1 MRARVQSLD
10 SYLCELKEGQHRFE
24 NVFESIARML
34 FDDPKQITPILVNG
48 KNTYDFLKF
57 RTGKKHII
65 GMYDVLNKFVAFI
78 KDAAEGGESKEM
90 AFVLVGE
97 PGNGKTYFVDYLS
110 AMYRDFISVPE
121 NNKYTFR
128 FRIPAE
134 MEGYGNIKVIESQTY
149 EDPVILAMN
158 LFDGSRDAG
167 MEYMVRTGMSE
178 KQVEKYYTNFRPLG
192 ADTEFILGDLKAFF
206 DYDIDKVKEH
216 IDIVPVPISE
226 TTGTITGK
234 YPAKDKITSSGVDLV
249 GEESIQRLLHIT
261 NTNNPY
267 RFDLRR
273 GALARVGG
281 GGIHFAD
288 EIFKNKTD
296 LMKIYLGVVQN
307 RVIEIDAFKWP
318 IDTFI
323 IATSNNSDVQNY
335 RTNGEEKPIL
345 DRCKFCYVAHNTDYK
360 LQMDLTNYA
369 IGGGDKTTFSGEKL
383 HIDPNLI
390 YVLSTT
396 VTLTRFPRVEDKLTP
411 VEMMKLAAGEVAG
424 EKSIKALAE
433 IVEEL
438 EHESDTTK
446 RFGQKGLG
454 QRDLAR
460 MINTQ
465 RGYSETNEGKC
476 MFAEDAFKATE
487 EVILDY
493 IQDTNERAKYFE
505 DLKIAKGL
513 YRKRIRTE
521 MFNAF
526 MDEPSAIKRD
536 VLMYVN
542 MIVGM
547 GRSDLGSD
555 RIITY
560 RDPQTNKMQ
569 PIKIDERFVN
579 AVENELEMKTKE
591 QKESFRGQIRKI
603 YAQRLQ
609 TDKNYD
615 FMDNVDLVK
624 AVTDTRLNSD
634 IASAGGLVGALAN
647 RTNEDNEK
655 LYNRI
660 VSTMINKLGYCYTC
674 AQKTIEFFCTQDHQS

>member
-1 MRARVQSLD
+1 MKSSGIAID
-10 SYLCELKEGQHRFE
+10 KYLQELKEGKHRFE
-24 NVFESIARML
+24 NIFESLARML
-34 FDDPKQITPILVNG
+34 FIESEYIKPVIVNG
-48 KNTYDFLKF
+48 KNTYDFLQF
-57 RTGKKHII
+57 RKGKKHII
-65 GMYDVLNKFVAFI
+65 GLFDVINKFVAFI
-78 KDAAEGGESKEM
+78 KDAAENGESKEM

-97 PGNGKTYFVDYLS
+97 PGNGKTFFVDFLS
-110 AMYRDFISVPE
+110 SMYRKFISIPE

-128 FRIPAE
+128 FNLPAE
-134 MEGYGNIKVIESQTY
+134 LEGYGNIRLIESQTY
-149 EDPVILAMN
+149 EDQMILMMN
-158 LFDGSRDAG
+158 FFDDEQDNKELLAKYGFSSA
-167 MEYMVRTGMSE
+167 EIE
-178 KQVEKYYTNFRPLG
+178 KFYNNYRPLG
-192 ADTEFILGDLKAFF
+192 ADTEFIFNDLKTFYE
-206 DYDIDKVKEH
+206 YDTEKIKECIEMVK
-216 IDIVPVPISE
+216 VPISE
-226 TTGTITGK
+226 TLGTITGK
-234 YPAKDKITSSGVDLV
+234 YPAKDKLTSSGVDLV

-296 LMKIYLGVVQN
+296 LLKIYLGVVQN

-323 IATSNNSDVQNY
+323 IATSNNADVQNF
-335 RTNGEEKPIL
+335 RANDEEKPIL
-345 DRCKFCYVAHNTDYK
+345 DRCKFCYVAHNTNYK
-360 LQMDLTNYA
+360 LQEELTHYA
-369 IGGGDKTTFSGEKL
+369 IGEGDKTTFMGEKL
-383 HIDPNLI
+383 HIDPNLT
-390 YVLSTT
+390 YTLSVI
-396 VTLTRFPRVEDKLTP
+396 VTLSRLPRSDDKLTP

-424 EKSIKALAE
+424 EKSVKTLAE
-433 IVEEL
+433 IVDQL

-460 MINTQ
+460 IINSQ

-476 MFAEDAFKATE
+476 MFSLNIFKAAE
-487 EVILDY
+487 EIILDY
-493 IQDTNERAKYFE
+493 IQDNTERAKYFE
-505 DLKIAKGL
+505 DLKIAKDL

-526 MDEPSAIKRD
+526 MDEPAAIKKD
-536 VLMYVN
+536 VMMYVN

-547 GRSDLGSD
+547 GRSDIGPD
-555 RIITY
+555 KIITY

-579 AVENELEMKTKE
+579 AVENELEMKTHE

-647 RTNEDNEK
+647 RTNEDNER

-660 VSTMINKLGYCYTC
+660 VTTMKNKLNYCTTC
-674 AQKTIEFFCTQDHQS
+674 AQKTIEFFCTQDHQT

>member
-1 MRARVQSLD
+1 MENNRKTLD
-10 SYLCELKEGQHRFE
+10 IYLNELKNNQHRFE
-24 NVFESIARML
+24 NIFQSLARML
-34 FDDPKQITPILVNG
+34 FNNPEFIKPAIVNG
-48 KNTYDFLKF
+48 KNTYDFLQF
-57 RTGKKHII
+57 RMGKKHII
-65 GMYDVLNKFVAFI
+65 GLFEVINKFVAFI
-78 KDAAEGGESKEM
+78 KDAAENGESKEM

-97 PGNGKTYFVDYLS
+97 PGNGKTFFVDFLS
-110 AMYRDFISVPE
+110 SMYRKYISEPV

-128 FRIPAE
+128 FRLPSDLD
-134 MEGYGNIKVIESQTY
+134 GYGKIRTLESQTY
-149 EDPVILAMN
+149 EDPMILFMN
-158 LFDGSRDAG
+158 LFDSEEENKENLYKQGFK
-167 MEYMVRTGMSE
+167 E
-178 KQVEKYYTNFRPLG
+178 KQVEEFYSNYRSLG
-192 ADTEFILGDLKAFF
+192 ADTEFILNDLKN
-206 DYDIDKVKEH
+206 YYNGDIDKVKEC
-216 IDIVPVPISE
+216 IDVVTIPVSE
-226 TTGTITGK
+226 TLGTITGK
-234 YPAKDKITSSGVDLV
+234 YPAKDKLTSSGVDLV

-296 LMKIYLGVVQN
+296 LLKIYLGVVQN

-318 IDTFI
+318 IDTMI
-323 IATSNNSDVQNY
+323 IATSNNADVQNF
-335 RTNGEEKPIL
+335 RANDEEKPIL
-345 DRCKFCYVAHNTDYK
+345 DRCKFCYVAHNTNYK
-360 LQMDLTNYA
+360 LQEELTKYA
-369 IGGGDKTTFSGEKL
+369 LGEGDKTTFMGDRL
-383 HIDPNLI
+383 HIDPNLT
-390 YVLSTT
+390 YTLSVI
-396 VTLTRFPRVEDKLTP
+396 VTLSRLPRADDKLTP

-424 EKSIKALAE
+424 EKSVKTLAE
-433 IVEEL
+433 IVDQL

-476 MFAEDAFKATE
+476 MFSLNVFKAAE

-493 IQDTNERAKYFE
+493 IQDNNERAKYFE
-505 DLKIAKGL
+505 DLKIGKDL

-526 MDEPSAIKRD
+526 MDEPEAIKKD
-536 VLMYVN
+536 VMMYVN

-547 GRSDLGSD
+547 GRSDLGPD
-555 RIITY
+555 KIITY
-560 RDPQTNKMQ
+560 RDPQTKKMQ

-579 AVENELEMKTKE
+579 AVENELEMKTQE
-591 QKESFRGQIRKI
+591 QKESFRGQVRKI

-660 VSTMINKLGYCYTC
+660 VTTMKNKLGYCTTC

>member
-1 MRARVQSLD
+1 MRQVSTTLD
-10 SYLCELKEGQHRFE
+10 RYLTDLKEGKHHFE
-24 NVFESIARML
+24 NVFQSLARMI
-34 FDDPKQITPILVNG
+34 FSDKDNIKQIIVNG

-57 RTGKKHII
+57 RGGKKHII
-65 GMYDVLNKFVAFI
+65 GLYDVINSFVAFI

-97 PGNGKTYFVDYLS
+97 PGNGKTFFVDYLS
-110 AMYRDFISVPE
+110 TMYRDFVSIPE
-121 NNKYTFR
+121 NVKYTFK
-128 FRIPAE
+128 FNIPDGLT
-134 MEGYGNIKVIESQTY
+134 GYGGIKDIESQSY
-149 EDPVILAMN
+149 EDPVILQMN
-158 LFDGSRDAG
+158 LYDSPELSKEKFAKLGFDDTTLAD
-167 MEYMVRTGMSE
+167 
-178 KQVEKYYTNFRPLG
+178 YYENYRSLG
-192 ADTEFILGDLKAFF
+192 ADTEFILNDIKNYFNGD
-206 DYDIDKVKEH
+206 IEKVKES
-216 IDIVPVPISE
+216 IEIVKIPISS
-226 TTGTITGK
+226 TLGTITGK
-234 YPAKDKITSSGVDLV
+234 YPAKDKLTSSGVDLV

-273 GALARVGG
+273 GALARVGSG
-281 GGIHFAD
+281 GVHFAD

-296 LMKIYLGVVQN
+296 LMKIYLGVIQN

-323 IATSNNSDVQNY
+323 IATSNNTDVQTY
-335 RTNGEEKPIL
+335 RSSGEEKPIL
-345 DRCKFCYVAHNTDYK
+345 DRCKFCYVSHNTNYK
-360 LQMDLTNYA
+360 LQESLTHYA
-369 IGGGDKTTFSGEKL
+369 LGGGTKTTFTGKEL

-390 YVLSTT
+390 YTLSVV
-396 VTLTRFPRVEDKLTP
+396 VTLSRLPRFEDKLTP

-424 EKSIKALAE
+424 EKSAKALAE
-433 IVEEL
+433 IVEQL
-438 EHESDTTK
+438 EHESDITK

-460 MINTQ
+460 MINTL
-465 RGYSETNEGKC
+465 RGFPETNEGEC
-476 MFAEDAFKATE
+476 MFALDVFKAAE
-487 EVILDY
+487 DVILDY
-493 IQDTNERAKYFE
+493 VQDNNDRAKYFE
-505 DLKIAKGL
+505 DMKIAKGL

-526 MDEPSAIKRD
+526 MDEPAAIKKD
-536 VLMYVN
+536 VMMYVN
-542 MIVGM
+542 MVVGM
-547 GRSDLGSD
+547 GRSDLGPD
-555 RIITY
+555 KIITY
-560 RDPQTNKMQ
+560 KDPQTGKTQ

-579 AVENELEMKTKE
+579 AVENELEMKTHE

-603 YAQRLQ
+603 YAQKLQ

-660 VSTMINKLGYCYTC
+660 VSTMVNKLSYCRTC
-674 AQKTIEFFCTQDHQS
+674 AEKTIEFFCTQDHQT

>member
-1 MRARVQSLD
+1 MRAHVQSLD
-10 SYLCELKEGQHRFE
+10 LYLDELKRGQHRFE

-34 FDDPKQITPILVNG
+34 FDDPKHIQPIVVNG
-48 KNTYDFLKF
+48 KNTYDFMKF

-65 GMYDVLNKFVAFI
+65 GMFDVLNKFVAFI
-78 KDAAEGGESKEM
+78 KDAAEDGESKEM
-90 AFVLVGE
+90 AFVLAGE

-110 AMYRDFISVPE
+110 AMYRDFVSIPE
-121 NNKYTFR
+121 NNRYTFR
-128 FRIPAE
+128 FKIPKD
-134 MEGYGNIKVIESQTY
+134 MDGYGNLRVIESQTY

-158 LFDGSRDAG
+158 LCASKDESKEALLSRGFTESDI
-167 MEYMVRTGMSE
+167 ENFYR
-178 KQVEKYYTNFRPLG
+178 NFRPLG
-192 ADTEFILGDLKAFF
+192 ADSEFILNDIKTHF
-206 DYDIDKVKEH
+206 DEDIDRVLECVEIVK
-216 IDIVPVPISE
+216 VPISE
-226 TTGTITGK
+226 TMGTITGK

-323 IATSNNSDVQNY
+323 IATSNNADVQNY
-335 RTNGEEKPIL
+335 RANGEEKPII

-360 LQMDLTNYA
+360 LQQQLTKYA
-369 IGGGDKTTFSGEKL
+369 LGSSEKTTFSGEKL
-383 HIDPNLI
+383 HMDPNLI
-390 YVLSTT
+390 YVMSTG
-396 VTLTRFPRVEDKLTP
+396 VTLSRLPRAEDKLTP

-433 IVEEL
+433 IVEDL
-438 EHESDTTK
+438 EHESDITK

-460 MINTQ
+460 IINTQ
-465 RGYSETNEGKC
+465 RGYSETNEGRC
-476 MFAEDAFKATE
+476 MFGEDAFKATE

-493 IQDTNERAKYFE
+493 IQDTNERTKYFE

-526 MDEPSAIKRD
+526 MDEPAAIKKD

-555 RIITY
+555 KIITY

-579 AVENELEMKTKE
+579 AVENELEMKTRE

-647 RTNEDNEK
+647 RTNEDNER

-660 VSTMINKLGYCYTC
+660 VTTMTNKLGYCNTC
-674 AQKTIEFFCTQDHQS
+674 AQKTIEFFCTQDHQT

>member
-1 MRARVQSLD
+1 
-10 SYLCELKEGQHRFE
+10 
-24 NVFESIARML
+24 
-34 FDDPKQITPILVNG
+34 
-48 KNTYDFLKF
+48 DFLKF
-57 RTGKKHII
+57 RSGKKHII
-65 GMYDVLNKFVAFI
+65 GMFDVLNKFVAFI

-110 AMYRDFISVPE
+110 AMYRDFISIPE

-128 FRIPAE
+128 FKIPAE
-134 MEGYGNIKVIESQTY
+134 MEGYGNIKTIESQTY
-149 EDPVILAMN
+149 EDPMILAMN
-158 LFDGSRDAG
+158 LFDGKDSSIDYLLKSG
-167 MEYMVRTGMSE
+167 ISE
-178 KQVEKYYTNFRPLG
+178 KQVETYYNNFRPLG
-192 ADTEFILGDLKAFF
+192 ADSEFILGDLKAFF
-206 DYDIDKVKEH
+206 DYDVDKVKEY

-335 RTNGEEKPIL
+335 RSNGEEKPIL

-360 LQMDLTNYA
+360 LQMNLTNYA
-369 IGGGDKTTFSGEKL
+369 LGGGDKTTFSGEKL

-396 VTLTRFPRVEDKLTP
+396 VTLSRLPRVEDKLTP
-411 VEMMKLAAGEVAG
+411 VEMMKLASGEVAG

-465 RGYSETNEGKC
+465 RGYSETNEGRC
-476 MFAEDAFKATE
+476 MFGEDAFKATE

-493 IQDTNERAKYFE
+493 ILDTNERAKYFE

-674 AQKTIEFFCTQDHQS
+674 AQKTIEFFCTQDHQT

>member
-1 MRARVQSLD
+1 MKSNGKALD
-10 SYLCELKEGQHRFE
+10 TYMKELKEGQHRFE
-24 NVFESIARML
+24 NIFESLARML
-34 FDDPKQITPILVNG
+34 FSDSHLIRPVIVNG
-48 KNTYDFLKF
+48 KNTYDFQQF

-65 GMYDVLNKFVAFI
+65 GLFDVINKFVAFI
-78 KDAAEGGESKEM
+78 KDAAENGESKEM

-97 PGNGKTYFVDYLS
+97 PGNGKTFFVDFLS
-110 AMYRDFISVPE
+110 AMYRKFISIPE
-121 NNKYTFR
+121 NNKYTFC
-128 FRIPAE
+128 FRLPAE
-134 MEGYGNIKVIESQTY
+134 LEGYGNIRLIESQTY
-149 EDPVILAMN
+149 EDPVILMMN
-158 LFDGSRDAG
+158 FYIDEQKNKELLARSGFGSN
-167 MEYMVRTGMSE
+167 EIE
-178 KQVEKYYTNFRPLG
+178 NFYRNYRPLG
-192 ADTEFILGDLKAFF
+192 ADTEFVLNDLKAF
-206 DYDIDKVKEH
+206 YDGDIEKVKEC
-216 IDIVPVPISE
+216 IEIVRVPVSE
-226 TTGTITGK
+226 TLGTITGK
-234 YPAKDKITSSGVDLV
+234 YPAKDKLTSSGVDLV

-296 LMKIYLGVVQN
+296 LLKIYLGVVQN

-323 IATSNNSDVQNY
+323 IATSNNADVQNF
-335 RTNGEEKPIL
+335 RANDEEKPIL
-345 DRCKFCYVAHNTDYK
+345 DRCKFCYVAHNTNYK
-360 LQMDLTNYA
+360 LQEELTHYA
-369 IGGGDKTTFSGEKL
+369 LGEGDKTTFMGEKL
-383 HIDPNLI
+383 HIDPNLS
-390 YVLSTT
+390 YTLSVI
-396 VTLTRFPRVEDKLTP
+396 VTLSRLPRSDDKLTP

-424 EKSIKALAE
+424 EKSVKTLAE
-433 IVEEL
+433 IVDKL
-438 EHESDTTK
+438 EHESDTAK

-460 MINTQ
+460 IINSQ

-476 MFAEDAFKATE
+476 MFSLNVFKAAE
-487 EVILDY
+487 EIILDY
-493 IQDTNERAKYFE
+493 IQDNTERAKYFE
-505 DLKIAKGL
+505 DLKIAKDL

-526 MDEPSAIKRD
+526 MDEPAAIKKD
-536 VLMYVN
+536 VMMYVN

-547 GRSDLGSD
+547 GRSDLGPD
-555 RIITY
+555 KIITY

-579 AVENELEMKTKE
+579 AVENELEMKTHE

-660 VSTMINKLGYCYTC
+660 VTTMKNKLDYCTTC
-674 AQKTIEFFCTQDHQS
+674 AQKTIEFFCTQDHQT

>member
-1 MRARVQSLD
+1 MNNNSNTIE
-10 SYLCELKEGQHRFE
+10 SYLKELKNGQHHFE
-24 NVFESIARML
+24 NIFESLARML
-34 FDDPKQITPILVNG
+34 FNNSEFIKPVIVNG
-48 KNTYDFLKF
+48 KNTYDFMQF

-65 GMYDVLNKFVAFI
+65 GLFDVINKFVAFI
-78 KDAAEGGESKEM
+78 KDAAENGESKEM

-97 PGNGKTYFVDYLS
+97 PGNGKTFFVDYLS
-110 AMYRDFISVPE
+110 SMYRKFVSSPE

-128 FRIPAE
+128 FKLPNE
-134 MEGYGNIKVIESQTY
+134 LEGYGNIRQIESQTY
-149 EDPVILAMN
+149 EDPMVLMMN
-158 LFDGSRDAG
+158 FYKDEQDNKELLSKYGFDNNEID
-167 MEYMVRTGMSE
+167 
-178 KQVEKYYTNFRPLG
+178 NFYRNYRPLG
-192 ADTEFILGDLKAFF
+192 ADTEFIFNDLKAFYEN
-206 DYDIDKVKEH
+206 DVEKIKEH
-216 IDIVPVPISE
+216 IDIVKVPISE
-226 TTGTITGK
+226 TQGTITGK
-234 YPAKDKITSSGVDLV
+234 YPAKDKLTSSGVDLV

-296 LMKIYLGVVQN
+296 LLKIYLGVVQN

-323 IATSNNSDVQNY
+323 IATSNNADVQNF
-335 RTNGEEKPIL
+335 RANDEEKPIL
-345 DRCKFCYVAHNTDYK
+345 DRCKFCYVAHNTNYK
-360 LQMDLTNYA
+360 LQEDLTHYA
-369 IGGGDKTTFSGEKL
+369 LGEGDKTTFMGEKL
-383 HIDPNLI
+383 HIDPNLS
-390 YVLSTT
+390 YTLSVI
-396 VTLTRFPRVEDKLTP
+396 VTLSRLPRSDDKLTP
-411 VEMMKLAAGEVAG
+411 IEMMKLAAGEVAG
-424 EKSIKALAE
+424 EKSVKTLAE
-433 IVEEL
+433 IVDQL

-460 MINTQ
+460 VINTQ
-465 RGYSETNEGKC
+465 RSYSETNEGKC
-476 MFAEDAFKATE
+476 MFTLNVFKAAE

-493 IQDTNERAKYFE
+493 IQDNAERAKYFE
-505 DLKIAKGL
+505 DLNIAKDL

-526 MDEPSAIKRD
+526 MDEPAAIKKD

-547 GRSDLGSD
+547 GRSDIGPD
-555 RIITY
+555 KIITY

-579 AVENELEMKTKE
+579 AVENELEMKTHE

-624 AVTDTRLNSD
+624 SVTDTRLNSD

-660 VSTMINKLGYCYTC
+660 VTTMKNKLNYCTTC
-674 AQKTIEFFCTQDHQS
+674 AQKTIEFFCTQDHQT

>member
-1 MRARVQSLD
+1 MKDLHVDLNQ
-10 SYLCELKEGQHRFE
+10 YLIDLKEGKHHFE
-24 NVFESIARML
+24 NVFQSLARML
-34 FDDPKQITPILVNG
+34 FDEKDAIKPIVVNG
-48 KNTYDFLKF
+48 RNTYDFLKF
-57 RTGKKHII
+57 RSGKKHII
-65 GMYDVLNKFVAFI
+65 GMFDVINMFVAFI
-78 KDAAEGGESKEM
+78 KDGAEGGESKEM

-97 PGNGKTYFVDYLS
+97 PGNGKTFFVDYLS
-110 AMYRDFISVPE
+110 AMYRDFVGSPE
-121 NNKYTFR
+121 NMKHTFR
-128 FRIPAE
+128 LKIPDKL
-134 MEGYGNIKVIESQTY
+134 EGYGNIKWIESQTY

-158 LFDGSRDAG
+158 LWNGSESNKEKFL
-167 MEYMVRTGMSE
+167 EYGFTE
-178 KQVEKYYTNFRPLG
+178 KQVDDFWENYRPLG
-192 ADTEFILGDLKAFF
+192 ADTEYILNEIKDF
-206 DYDIDKVKEH
+206 YDGNIDRILADVQV
-216 IDIVPVPISE
+216 VPVPISA
-226 TTGTITGK
+226 TLGSITGK
-234 YPAKDKITSSGVDLV
+234 YPAKDKLTSSGVDLV

-261 NTNNPY
+261 DTNNPY

-307 RVIEIDAFKWP
+307 RMIEIDAFKWP

-323 IATSNNSDVQNY
+323 IATSNNADVQNY
-335 RTNGEEKPIL
+335 RANGEEKPIL

-360 LQMDLTNYA
+360 LQEELTNYA
-369 IGGGDKTTFSGEKL
+369 IGSGEKSTFTGEKL

-390 YVLSTT
+390 YTISTF
-396 VTLTRFPRVEDKLTP
+396 VTLTRLPRVDDKLTP
-411 VEMMKLAAGEVAG
+411 IEMMKLAAGEVAG

-433 IVEEL
+433 ILSEL

-465 RGYSETNEGKC
+465 RGYSETNEGRC
-476 MFAEDAFKATE
+476 LFALDIFRSGED
-487 EVILDY
+487 VILDY
-493 IQDTNERAKYFE
+493 VLDNNERAKYFE
-505 DLKIAKGL
+505 DMKIAKGL

-526 MDEPSAIKRD
+526 MDEPAAIKKD
-536 VLMYVN
+536 VMMYVN

-547 GRSDLGSD
+547 GRSDLGPD
-555 RIITY
+555 KIITY
-560 RDPQTNKMQ
+560 RDPQSGKTQ

-579 AVENELEMKTKE
+579 AVESELEMKTQE

-660 VSTMINKLGYCYTC
+660 VSTMIKKLGYCKTC
-674 AQKTIEFFCTQDHQS
+674 AEKTIEFFCTQDHQT

>member
-1 MRARVQSLD
+1 MRNKSISFD
-10 SYLCELKEGQHRFE
+10 TYLNELKEGKHHFE
-24 NVFESIARML
+24 NVFQAMARML
-34 FDDPKQITPILVNG
+34 FGDKGKIKPIVVNG
-48 KNTYDFLKF
+48 KNTYDFMKF
-57 RTGKKHII
+57 REGKKHII
-65 GMYDVLNKFVAFI
+65 GLHDVINSFVAFV

-97 PGNGKTYFVDYLS
+97 PGNGKTFFVDYLS
-110 AMYRDFISVPE
+110 SMYRDFISIPE
-121 NNKYTFR
+121 NNKFTYR
-128 FRIPAE
+128 FIIPE
-134 MEGYGNIKVIESQTY
+134 GLEGYGNINAIESQSF
-149 EDPVILAMN
+149 EDPVILLMN
-158 LFDGSRDAG
+158 LDDDPGKNRESFAG
-167 MEYMVRTGMSE
+167 YGFSE
-178 KQVEKYYTNFRPLG
+178 SEIEKYYENYRPLG
-192 ADTEFILGDLKAFF
+192 ADSEFILTDIKEFF
-206 DYDIDKVKEH
+206 EYDMEKVKEH
-216 IDIVPVPISE
+216 IEVTKVPISS
-226 TTGTITGK
+226 TLGTITGK
-234 YPAKDKITSSGVDLV
+234 YPAKDKLTSSGVDLV

-261 NTNNPY
+261 NSNNPY

-323 IATSNNSDVQNY
+323 IATSNNVDVQNY
-335 RTNGEEKPIL
+335 RMNGEEKPIL

-360 LQMDLTNYA
+360 LQEQLTHYA
-369 IGGGDKTTFSGEKL
+369 LGGGIKTTFTGEKL

-390 YVLSTT
+390 YTISTL
-396 VTLTRFPRVEDKLTP
+396 VTLSRLPRFEEKLTP

-424 EKSIKALAE
+424 EKSVKTLAE

-438 EHESDTTK
+438 EHESDITK

-460 MINTQ
+460 TLNTL
-465 RGYSETNEGKC
+465 RGFPETNEGEC
-476 MFAEDAFKATE
+476 MFALDIFKAAE
-487 EVILDY
+487 DIILDY
-493 IQDTNERAKYFE
+493 VQDNNERAKYFE
-505 DLKIAKGL
+505 DMKIAKGL

-526 MDEPSAIKRD
+526 MDEPEAIRKD
-536 VLMYVN
+536 VMMYVN
-542 MIVGM
+542 MIIGM
-547 GRSDLGSD
+547 GRSDLGPD
-555 RIITY
+555 KIITY
-560 RDPQTNKMQ
+560 RDPQTGKSH

-579 AVENELEMKTKE
+579 AVENELEMKTNE
-591 QKESFRGQIRKI
+591 QKESFRSQIRKI

-647 RTNEDNEK
+647 RTNEDNQK

-660 VSTMINKLGYCYTC
+660 VTTMTKKLGYCRTC
-674 AQKTIEFFCTQDHQS
+674 SEKTIEFFCTQDHQT

>member
-1 MRARVQSLD
+1 MRARTQNLN
-10 SYLCELKEGQHRFE
+10 SYLEELKLGEHRFE

-34 FDDPKQITPILVNG
+34 FDDPAQITPHIVNG

-57 RTGKKHII
+57 RTGRKHII

-78 KDAAEGGESKEM
+78 KDAAEDGESKEM

-110 AMYRDFISVPE
+110 AMYRDFVSLPE

-128 FRIPAE
+128 FRIPE
-134 MEGYGNIKVIESQTY
+134 GMEGYGNIKEIESQTY
-149 EDPVILAMN
+149 EDPMILAMN
-158 LFDGSRDAG
+158 LDECRENNQERLSKAG
-167 MEYMVRTGMSE
+167 FSYADIERFYR
-178 KQVEKYYTNFRPLG
+178 NFRPLG
-192 ADTEFILGDLKAFF
+192 ADTEFILNDMKEYFDGDL
-206 DYDIDKVKEH
+206 DKLLENVEIVK
-216 IDIVPVPISE
+216 IPISE
-226 TTGTITGK
+226 TLGTITGK

-323 IATSNNSDVQNY
+323 IATSNNADVQNY

-360 LQMDLTNYA
+360 LQQSLTGYA
-369 IGGGDKTTFSGEKL
+369 LGSSEKTTFSGEKL

-396 VTLTRFPRVEDKLTP
+396 VTLSRLPRVEDKLTP
-411 VEMMKLAAGEVAG
+411 VEIMKLAAGEVAG

-438 EHESDTTK
+438 EHEPDITK

-460 MINTQ
+460 VINTQ
-465 RGYSETNEGKC
+465 RGYSETNEGRC
-476 MFAEDAFKATE
+476 MFAEDSFKATE

-493 IQDTNERAKYFE
+493 VQDTTERAKYFE

-526 MDEPSAIKRD
+526 MDEPTAIKKD

-547 GRSDLGSD
+547 GRTDLGPD
-555 RIITY
+555 KVITY

-579 AVENELEMKTKE
+579 AVENELEMKTRE

-647 RTNEDNEK
+647 RTNEDNER

-660 VSTMINKLGYCYTC
+660 VSTMMNKLGYCHTC
-674 AQKTIEFFCTQDHQS
+674 AQKTIEFFCTQDHQT

>member
-1 MRARVQSLD
+1 MNTNGTDLN
-10 SYLCELKEGQHRFE
+10 SYLQGLKDGKHRFE
-24 NVFESIARML
+24 NVFQSLSRMV
-34 FDDPKQITPILVNG
+34 FSDNKQIKQIIVNG
-48 KNTYDFLKF
+48 RNTYDFLKF
-57 RTGKKHII
+57 RQGKKHII
-65 GMYDVLNKFVAFI
+65 GMFDVVNNFVAFI
-78 KDAAEGGESKEM
+78 KDAAEDGESKEM

-97 PGNGKTYFVDYLS
+97 PGNGKTFFVDYLS
-110 AMYRDFISVPE
+110 AMYRDFVSIPE
-121 NNKYTFR
+121 NMKYTFR
-128 FRIPAE
+128 FQIPE
-134 MEGYGNIKVIESQTY
+134 GLCGYGGIKEIESQTH
-149 EDPVILAMN
+149 EDPMILAMN
-158 LFDGSRDAG
+158 LESGDDSNRDYVSSFGFKTPEIDAF
-167 MEYMVRTGMSE
+167 Y
-178 KQVEKYYTNFRPLG
+178 KNYRPLG
-192 ADTEFILGDLKAFF
+192 ADTEYILNDIKAFLGGDLN
-206 DYDIDKVKEH
+206 KVKEH
-216 IDIVPVPISE
+216 IKVVKIPVSS
-226 TTGTITGK
+226 TLGTITGK
-234 YPAKDKITSSGVDLV
+234 YPAKDKLTSSGVDLV

-261 NTNNPY
+261 DSNNPY

-323 IATSNNSDVQNY
+323 IATSNNTDVQNY
-335 RTNGEEKPIL
+335 RQNGEEKPIL
-345 DRCKFCYVAHNTDYK
+345 DRCKFCYVAHNTNYK
-360 LQMDLTNYA
+360 LQKQLTYYA
-369 IGGGDKTTFSGEKL
+369 IGEGNKTTFTGEKL
-383 HIDPNLI
+383 HLDPNLV
-390 YVLSTT
+390 YVLSTI
-396 VTLTRFPRVEDKLTP
+396 VTLSRLPRADDKLTP

-424 EKSIKALAE
+424 EKSVKALAE
-433 IVEEL
+433 IVEDL

-460 MINTQ
+460 IINTQ
-465 RGYSETNEGKC
+465 RGYPETNEGKC
-476 MFAEDAFKATE
+476 MFALDVFKAAE
-487 EVILDY
+487 DIILDY
-493 IQDTNERAKYFE
+493 IYDNNERAKYFE

-526 MDEPSAIKRD
+526 MDEPAAITKD
-536 VLMYVN
+536 VMMYVN

-547 GRSDLGSD
+547 GRSDLGPD
-555 RIITY
+555 KIITY
-560 RDPQTNKMQ
+560 KDPQTGKTQ

-579 AVENELEMKTKE
+579 AVENELEMKTHE

-660 VSTMINKLGYCYTC
+660 VKTMMDKLNYCKTC
-674 AQKTIEFFCTQDHQS
+674 AEKTIEFFCTQDHQT

>member
-1 MRARVQSLD
+1 MQSSGKNLD
-10 SYLCELKEGQHRFE
+10 AYLTELKEGKHHFE
-24 NVFESIARML
+24 NAFESIARMI
-34 FDDPKQITPILVNG
+34 FDDPDKIQPTIVNG
-48 KNTYDFLKF
+48 KNTYDFLRF

-65 GMYDVLNKFVAFI
+65 GMYNEINDFVAFI
-78 KDAAEGGESKEM
+78 KDAAEGGESREM

-97 PGNGKTYFVDYLS
+97 PGNGKTFFVDYLS
-110 AMYRDFISVPE
+110 SMYRDFLRIPE
-121 NNKYTFR
+121 NSKYTFR
-128 FRIPAE
+128 FNIPSDL
-134 MEGYGNIKVIESQTY
+134 EGYGKIRMIESQTY

-158 LFDGSRDAG
+158 LNINGGDNKEEFAKIGFDDKTIERFY
-167 MEYMVRTGMSE
+167 E
-178 KQVEKYYTNFRPLG
+178 NFRPLG
-192 ADTEFILGDLKAFF
+192 ADTEYILYDLINYYDGDLEA
-206 DYDIDKVKEH
+206 VKNCIEVVK
-216 IDIVPVPISE
+216 IPISE
-226 TTGTITGK
+226 TMGTITGK

-261 NTNNPY
+261 DSNNPY

-296 LMKIYLGVVQN
+296 LMKIYLGVIQN
-307 RVIEIDAFKWP
+307 RQIEIDAFKWP
-318 IDTFI
+318 IDSFI
-323 IATSNNSDVQNY
+323 IATSNNYDIQNY
-335 RTNGEEKPIL
+335 LTNGEEKPII
-345 DRCKFCYVAHNTDYK
+345 DRCRFCFVAHNTNYK
-360 LQMDLTNYA
+360 LQEKLTHYA
-369 IGGGDKTTFSGEKL
+369 IGGGGKTTFMGRTL
-383 HIDPNLI
+383 HIDPNI
-390 YVLSTT
+390 VYTLSII
-396 VTLTRFPRVEDKLTP
+396 VTLSRLPRFEDKLTP

-424 EKSIKALAE
+424 EKSIKTLAE
-433 IVEEL
+433 IVENL
-438 EHESDTTK
+438 EHESDTSK

-460 MINTQ
+460 VINTL
-465 RGYSETNEGKC
+465 RGYSETNEGEC
-476 MFAEDAFKATE
+476 MFAEDAFKAAE

-493 IQDTNERAKYFE
+493 TQDNNERAKYFE
-505 DLKIAKGL
+505 DLKIAKSL

-526 MDEPSAIKRD
+526 MDEPAAIKKD

-547 GRSDLGSD
+547 GRSDLGAD
-555 RIITY
+555 KIITY
-560 RDPQTNKMQ
+560 KDPQTGKVQ

-591 QKESFRGQIRKI
+591 QKESFRSQIRKI

-647 RTNEDNEK
+647 RTNEENEK

-660 VSTMINKLGYCYTC
+660 VDTMMNKLNYCKTC

>member
-1 MRARVQSLD
+1 MRARIQTLQT
-10 SYLCELKEGQHRFE
+10 YLNELKSGQHYFE
-24 NVFESIARML
+24 NVFQSISRMM
-34 FDDPKQITPILVNG
+34 FSDGNEIMNIMVNG

-57 RTGKKHII
+57 RRGDKHII
-65 GMYDVLNKFVAFI
+65 GMYDVINKFVAFI

-110 AMYRDFISVPE
+110 AMYRDFVSIPE
-121 NNKYTFR
+121 NRKYTFR
-128 FRIPAE
+128 FKIPAE
-134 MEGYGNIKVIESQTY
+134 MEGYGNIKMIESQTY

-158 LFDGSRDAG
+158 LYDHRDQNKDYLAKAG
-167 MEYMVRTGMSE
+167 FSND
-178 KQVEKYYTNFRPLG
+178 QIDSYYKNFRPLG
-192 ADTEFILGDLKAFF
+192 ADSEFILNDFKEF
-206 DYDIDKVKEH
+206 YDDDIEKVLENIDV
-216 IDIVPVPISE
+216 IQVPISE
-226 TTGTITGK
+226 TTGTITGR

-307 RVIEIDAFKWP
+307 RLIEIDAFKWP

-323 IATSNNSDVQNY
+323 IATSNNADVQNY

-345 DRCKFCYVAHNTDYK
+345 DRCKFCYVSHNTDYK
-360 LQMDLTNYA
+360 LQTQLTKYA
-369 IGGGDKTTFSGEKL
+369 LGSGDKTTFSGEKL

-390 YVLSTT
+390 YSLSVIVVLSR
-396 VTLTRFPRVEDKLTP
+396 LPRVEDRLTP
-411 VEMMKLAAGEVAG
+411 IELMKLAAGEVAG
-424 EKSIKALAE
+424 EKSVKALAE

-438 EHESDTTK
+438 EHESDISK

-460 MINTQ
+460 MINTA

-476 MFAEDAFKATE
+476 MFAEDAFKAAE

-493 IQDTNERAKYFE
+493 VQDTNERAKYFE

-513 YRKRIRTE
+513 YRKQIRTE

-526 MDEPSAIKRD
+526 MDEPSAIKKD

-547 GRSDLGSD
+547 GRSDLGVD
-555 RIITY
+555 KIITY
-560 RDPQTNKMQ
+560 RDPQTNKMV

-579 AVENELEMKTKE
+579 AVENELEIKTKE

-603 YAQRLQ
+603 YAQKLQ

-634 IASAGGLVGALAN
+634 IASAGGLIGALAN
-647 RTNEDNEK
+647 RTNEDNER

-660 VSTMINKLGYCYTC
+660 VSTMVNKLGYCPTC
-674 AQKTIEFFCTQDHQS
+674 SEKTIEFFCTQDHQT

>member
-1 MRARVQSLD
+1 MSTRHLRT
-10 SYLCELKEGQHRFE
+10 YLEELNKGEHQFE
-24 NVFESIARML
+24 NVFQALARMI
-34 FDDPKQITPILVNG
+34 FDDIGQIDKIIVNG
-48 KNTYDFLKF
+48 RTTYDFMKF

-65 GMYDVLNKFVAFI
+65 GLYDVINNFVAFV

-90 AFVLVGE
+90 AFVLAGE
-97 PGNGKTYFVDYLS
+97 PGNGKTFFVDYLS
-110 AMYRDFISVPE
+110 SMYRDFVNIPE
-121 NNKYTFR
+121 NNKYTYR
-128 FRIPAE
+128 FELPAE
-134 MEGYGNIKVIESQTY
+134 LEGYGNIRVIESQTY

-158 LFDGSRDAG
+158 LFGEEAKSLKLFEDLGFKEDKIET
-167 MEYMVRTGMSE
+167 MYENY
-178 KQVEKYYTNFRPLG
+178 RPLG
-192 ADTEFILGDLKAFF
+192 ADTEFILHDLLAFYGGD
-206 DYDIDKVKEH
+206 YEKVLEH
-216 IDIVPVPISE
+216 ISVVKIPVSS
-226 TTGTITGK
+226 TLGTITGK
-234 YPAKDKITSSGVDLV
+234 YPAKDKLTSSGVDLV

-261 NTNNPY
+261 NSNNPY

-323 IATSNNSDVQNY
+323 IATSNNVDVQNY

-345 DRCKFCYVAHNTDYK
+345 DRCKFCYVSHNTNYK
-360 LQMDLTNYA
+360 LQENLTKYA
-369 IGGGDKTTFSGEKL
+369 LGSGVKTTFSGETL

-390 YVLSTT
+390 YTLSVI
-396 VTLTRFPRVEDKLTP
+396 VTLSRLPRVEDKLTP

-424 EKSIKALAE
+424 EKSMKALAE
-433 IVEEL
+433 IVDAL
-438 EHESDTTK
+438 EHESDITK

-460 MINTQ
+460 MINTL
-465 RGYSETNEGKC
+465 RSFPEVNEGKC
-476 MFAEDAFKATE
+476 MFTLDAFKAAQDI
-487 EVILDY
+487 ILDY
-493 IQDTNERAKYFE
+493 VQDNSERAKYFE
-505 DLKIAKGL
+505 DLKIAKSL

-526 MDEPSAIKRD
+526 MDEPAAIKKD
-536 VLMYVN
+536 VMMYVN

-547 GRSDLGSD
+547 GRSDIGAD
-555 RIITY
+555 KIITY
-560 RDPQTNKMQ
+560 RDPQTGKTQ

-579 AVENELEMKTKE
+579 AVENELEMKTSE
-591 QKESFRGQIRKI
+591 QKESFRSQIRKI
-603 YAQRLQ
+603 YAQKLQ
-609 TDKNYD
+609 TEKNYD

-660 VSTMINKLGYCYTC
+660 VDTMTNKLGYCKTC
-674 AQKTIEFFCTQDHQS
+674 SEKTIEFFCTQDHQT

>member
-1 MRARVQSLD
+1 MALSKPISFNQ
-10 SYLCELKEGQHRFE
+10 YMTELNNGEHRFE
-24 NVFESIARML
+24 NVFQMLARML
-34 FDDPKQITPILVNG
+34 FEDNSRINQILVNG
-48 KNTYDFLKF
+48 KTTYDFQKF
-57 RTGKKHII
+57 RSGKKHII
-65 GMYDVLNKFVAFI
+65 GMYEVINNFVAFI
-78 KDAAEGGESKEM
+78 KDAAEEGESKEM

-97 PGNGKTYFVDYLS
+97 PGNGKTFFVDYLS
-110 AMYRDFISVPE
+110 AMYRDFISIPE

-128 FRIPAE
+128 FKIPDGLD
-134 MEGYGNIKVIESQTY
+134 GYGGIKFIESQTF
-149 EDPVILAMN
+149 EDPAILAMN
-158 LFDGSRDAG
+158 LFDSESKNTELLSG
-167 MEYMVRTGMSE
+167 MGFSAD
-178 KQVEKYYTNFRPLG
+178 KIDNYYSNFRPLG
-192 ADTEFILGDLKAFF
+192 ADSEFILN
-206 DYDIDKVKEH
+206 DIKNHLNDNIEEVLNH
-216 IDIVPVPISE
+216 IDIIKVPISS
-226 TTGTITGK
+226 TLGTITGK
-234 YPAKDKITSSGVDLV
+234 YPAKDKLTSSGVDLV

-323 IATSNNSDVQNY
+323 IATSNNADVQNY

-345 DRCKFCYVAHNTDYK
+345 DRCKFCYVSHNTNYK
-360 LQMDLTNYA
+360 LQENLTKYA
-369 IGGGDKTTFSGEKL
+369 LGGGIKTSFTGEPL
-383 HIDPNLI
+383 HIDPNLM
-390 YVLSTT
+390 YALSVI
-396 VTLTRFPRVEDKLTP
+396 VTLSRLPRADDKLTP

-424 EKSIKALAE
+424 EKSMKALAE

-438 EHESDTTK
+438 EHESDISK

-460 MINTQ
+460 IINTQ
-465 RGYSETNEGKC
+465 RGYPETNEGKC
-476 MFAEDAFKATE
+476 IFALDAFKAAQDI
-487 EVILDY
+487 ILDY
-493 IQDTNERAKYFE
+493 VQDNNDRVKYFQ
-505 DLKIAKGL
+505 DLGIAKSL

-526 MDEPSAIKRD
+526 MDEPAAIKKD
-536 VLMYVN
+536 VMMYVN
-542 MIVGM
+542 MIIGM
-547 GRSDLGSD
+547 GRSDLGAD
-555 RIITY
+555 KIITY
-560 RDPQTNKMQ
+560 RDPQTGKTQ

-579 AVENELEMKTKE
+579 AVENELEMKTAE
-591 QKESFRGQIRKI
+591 QKESFRSQIRKI
-603 YAQRLQ
+603 YAQKLQ
-609 TDKNYD
+609 TEKNYD

-660 VSTMINKLGYCYTC
+660 VDTMMNKLNYCQTC
-674 AQKTIEFFCTQDHQS
+674 AEKTIEFFCTQDHQT

>member
-1 MRARVQSLD
+1 MLSKGKTID
-10 SYLCELKEGQHRFE
+10 SYLDELKEGKHRFE
-24 NVFESIARML
+24 NAFELLARML
-34 FDDPKQITPILVNG
+34 FSDSNLIKPIIVNG
-48 KNTYDFLKF
+48 RNTYDFLQF
-57 RTGKKHII
+57 RMGKKHII
-65 GMYDVLNKFVAFI
+65 GLFDVINKFVAFI
-78 KDAAEGGESKEM
+78 KDAAENGESKEM

-97 PGNGKTYFVDYLS
+97 PGNGKTFFVDYLS
-110 AMYRDFISVPE
+110 GMYRKFISIPE

-128 FRIPAE
+128 INLPANI
-134 MEGYGNIKVIESQTY
+134 EGYGKIREIESQTY
-149 EDPVILAMN
+149 EDPMILMMN
-158 LFDGSRDAG
+158 LFEEAEQNK
-167 MEYMVRTGMSE
+167 EYLAKSGFSE
-178 KQVEKYYTNFRPLG
+178 LEIEKFYKNYRPLG
-192 ADTEFILGDLKAFF
+192 ADTEFILNDLKAYF
-206 DYDIDKVKEH
+206 DDDIEKAKTSIEV
-216 IDIVPVPISE
+216 VRVPISE
-226 TTGTITGK
+226 TQGTITGK
-234 YPAKDKITSSGVDLV
+234 YPAKDKLTSSGVDLV

-261 NTNNPY
+261 NSNNPY

-296 LMKIYLGVVQN
+296 LLKIYLGVVQN

-318 IDTFI
+318 IDTMI
-323 IATSNNSDVQNY
+323 IATSNNADVQNY
-335 RTNGEEKPIL
+335 RSNDEEKPIL
-345 DRCKFCYVAHNTDYK
+345 DRCKFCYVAHNTNYK
-360 LQMDLTNYA
+360 LQEELTSYA
-369 IGGGDKTTFSGEKL
+369 VGEGDKTTFMGEKL
-383 HIDPNLI
+383 HIDPNLS
-390 YVLSTT
+390 YTLSVI
-396 VTLTRFPRVEDKLTP
+396 VTLSRLPRSDDKLTP

-424 EKSIKALAE
+424 EKSVKTLAE
-433 IVEEL
+433 IVDQL
-438 EHESDTTK
+438 EHESDTAK

-465 RGYSETNEGKC
+465 RGFSETNEGKC
-476 MFAEDAFKATE
+476 MFSLNVFKAAE

-493 IQDTNERAKYFE
+493 VQDNTERAKYFD
-505 DLKIAKGL
+505 DLKIAKDL

-526 MDEPSAIKRD
+526 MDEPEAIKKD
-536 VLMYVN
+536 VMMYVN

-547 GRSDLGSD
+547 GRSDLGPD
-555 RIITY
+555 KIITY
-560 RDPQTNKMQ
+560 RDPQTKKMQ

-579 AVENELEMKTKE
+579 AVENELEMKTQE
-591 QKESFRGQIRKI
+591 QKESFRGQVRKI

-660 VSTMINKLGYCYTC
+660 VTTMKNKLGYCTTC

>member
-1 MRARVQSLD
+1 MKQNARTLD
-10 SYLCELKEGQHRFE
+10 AYIAELKEGKHKFE
-24 NVFESIARML
+24 NVFESLAGML
-34 FDDPKQITPILVNG
+34 FNDSGSIKPIIVNG
-48 KNTYDFLKF
+48 KNTYDFMQF

-65 GMYDVLNKFVAFI
+65 GLFEVINKFVAFI
-78 KDAAEGGESKEM
+78 KDAAENGESKEM

-97 PGNGKTYFVDYLS
+97 PGNGKTFFVDYLS
-110 AMYRDFISVPE
+110 SMYRKFISVPE
-121 NNKYTFR
+121 NNKFTFR
-128 FRIPAE
+128 FKLPPE
-134 MEGYGNIKVIESQTY
+134 LDGYGNIRLIESQTY
-149 EDPVILAMN
+149 EDPVILMMN
-158 LFDGSRDAG
+158 LMDAEQDNKELLSSFG
-167 MEYMVRTGMSE
+167 FSE
-178 KQVEKYYTNFRPLG
+178 SQVDDFYRNYRPLG
-192 ADTEFILGDLKAFF
+192 ADTEFILNDIKTFYDGDLE
-206 DYDIDKVKEH
+206 KVKEA
-216 IDIVPVPISE
+216 IDVVPVPISE
-226 TTGTITGK
+226 TLGTITGK
-234 YPAKDKITSSGVDLV
+234 YPAKDKLTSSGVDLV

-296 LMKIYLGVVQN
+296 LLKIYLGVVQN

-323 IATSNNSDVQNY
+323 IATSNNADVQNF
-335 RTNGEEKPIL
+335 RANDEEKPIL
-345 DRCKFCYVAHNTDYK
+345 DRCKFCYVAHNTNYK
-360 LQMDLTNYA
+360 LQEELTHYA
-369 IGGGDKTTFSGEKL
+369 LGEGDKTTFMGDKL
-383 HIDPNLI
+383 HIDPNLT
-390 YVLSTT
+390 YTLS
-396 VTLTRFPRVEDKLTP
+396 VFVALSRLPRSDDKLTP

-424 EKSIKALAE
+424 EKSVKTLAE
-433 IVEEL
+433 IVDQL

-460 MINTQ
+460 MLNTQ
-465 RGYSETNEGKC
+465 RSYSETNEGRC
-476 MFAEDAFKATE
+476 MFTLNVFKAAE

-493 IQDTNERAKYFE
+493 IQDNTERAKYFE
-505 DLKIAKGL
+505 DLGIAKDL

-526 MDEPSAIKRD
+526 MDEPAAIKKD
-536 VLMYVN
+536 VMMYVN

-547 GRSDLGSD
+547 GRSDIGPD
-555 RIITY
+555 KIITY

-569 PIKIDERFVN
+569 PIKIDERFVD
-579 AVENELEMKTKE
+579 AVENELEMKTHE
-591 QKESFRGQIRKI
+591 QKESFRAQIRKI

-660 VSTMINKLGYCYTC
+660 VSTMKNKLNYCTTC
-674 AQKTIEFFCTQDHQS
+674 AQKTIEFFCTQDHQT

>member
-1 MRARVQSLD
+1 MALSKPVTFQKYMS
-10 SYLCELKEGQHRFE
+10 ELKEGEHRFE
-24 NVFESIARML
+24 NVFQMLARML
-34 FDDPKQITPILVNG
+34 FTDSSRINKIIVNG
-48 KNTYDFLKF
+48 RTTYDFLRF

-65 GMYDVLNKFVAFI
+65 GLYEVINNFVAFI
-78 KDAAEGGESKEM
+78 KDAAEDGESKEM

-97 PGNGKTYFVDYLS
+97 PGNGKTFFVDYLS
-110 AMYRDFISVPE
+110 AMYRDFVSIPE
-121 NNKYTFR
+121 NSKYTFR
-128 FRIPAE
+128 YKIPE
-134 MEGYGNIKVIESQTY
+134 GLEGYGGINTIESQTF

-158 LFDGSRDAG
+158 IF
-167 MEYMVRTGMSE
+167 E
-178 KQVEKYYTNFRPLG
+178 KEGENQENLTKMGFSAKDIDHFYSNYRPLG
-192 ADTEFILGDLKAFF
+192 ADSEFILNDLREFYEDDLTKVLEQ
-206 DYDIDKVKEH
+206 IDV
-216 IDIVPVPISE
+216 IRVPVSS
-226 TTGTITGK
+226 TLGTITGK
-234 YPAKDKITSSGVDLV
+234 YPAKDKLTSSGVDLV

-323 IATSNNSDVQNY
+323 IATSNNADVQNY
-335 RTNGEEKPIL
+335 RANGEEKPIL
-345 DRCKFCYVAHNTDYK
+345 DRCKFCYVSHNTNYK
-360 LQMDLTNYA
+360 LQEKLTRYA
-369 IGGGDKTTFSGEKL
+369 LGGGIKTSFTGEEL

-390 YVLSTT
+390 YALSVI
-396 VTLTRFPRVEDKLTP
+396 VTLSRLPRSEDKLTP

-424 EKSIKALAE
+424 EKSMKALAE

-438 EHESDTTK
+438 EHESDISK

-465 RGYSETNEGKC
+465 RGFPETNEGRC
-476 MFAEDAFKATE
+476 IFALDAFKAAE
-487 EVILDY
+487 DIILDY
-493 IQDTNERAKYFE
+493 VQDNNDRAKYFE
-505 DLKIAKGL
+505 DLKIAKSL

-526 MDEPSAIKRD
+526 MDEPAAIKKD
-536 VLMYVN
+536 VMMYVN
-542 MIVGM
+542 MIIGM
-547 GRSDLGSD
+547 GRSDLGAD
-555 RIITY
+555 KIITY
-560 RDPQTNKMQ
+560 RDPQTGKTQ

-579 AVENELEMKTKE
+579 AVENELEMKTAE
-591 QKESFRGQIRKI
+591 QKESFRSQIRKI
-603 YAQRLQ
+603 YAQKLQ
-609 TDKNYD
+609 TEKNYD

-660 VSTMINKLGYCYTC
+660 VDTMMNKLNYCKTC
-674 AQKTIEFFCTQDHQS
+674 AEKTIEFFCTQDHQS

>member
-1 MRARVQSLD
+1 MNNNNMTID
-10 SYLCELKEGQHRFE
+10 TYLKELKEGQHHFE
-24 NVFESIARML
+24 NVFESLARML
-34 FDDPKQITPILVNG
+34 FNDSSFIKPVIVNG
-48 KNTYDFLKF
+48 KNTYDFLQF
-57 RTGKKHII
+57 RMGKKHII
-65 GMYDVLNKFVAFI
+65 GLFDVINKFVAFI
-78 KDAAEGGESKEM
+78 KDAAENGESKEM

-97 PGNGKTYFVDYLS
+97 PGNGKTFYVDYLS
-110 AMYRDFISVPE
+110 LMYRKFISIPE

-128 FRIPAE
+128 FNLPKDL
-134 MEGYGNIKVIESQTY
+134 EGYGKIRIIESQTY
-149 EDPVILAMN
+149 EDPMILMMN
-158 LFDGSRDAG
+158 LFNKKEENQ
-167 MEYMVRTGMSE
+167 EYLTLHGFSDIEIDDFYRNYRS
-178 KQVEKYYTNFRPLG
+178 LG
-192 ADTEFILGDLKAFF
+192 ADTEFILEDLKNYYDGDLEK
-206 DYDIDKVKEH
+206 IKEI
-216 IDIVPVPISE
+216 IDIVKVPISE
-226 TTGTITGK
+226 TLGTITGK
-234 YPAKDKITSSGVDLV
+234 YPAKDKLTSSGVDLV

-261 NTNNPY
+261 NSNNPY

-296 LMKIYLGVVQN
+296 LLKIYLGVVQN

-318 IDTFI
+318 IDTLI
-323 IATSNNSDVQNY
+323 IATSNNADVQNY
-335 RTNGEEKPIL
+335 RANDEEKPIL
-345 DRCKFCYVAHNTDYK
+345 DRCKFCYVAHNTNYK
-360 LQMDLTNYA
+360 LQEDLTKYA
-369 IGGGDKTTFSGEKL
+369 LGEGDKTTFMGEKL
-383 HIDPNLI
+383 HIDPNLT
-390 YVLSTT
+390 YTLSVI
-396 VTLTRFPRVEDKLTP
+396 VTLTRLPRSDDKLTP

-424 EKSIKALAE
+424 EKSVKTLAE
-433 IVEEL
+433 IVDQL

-476 MFAEDAFKATE
+476 MFTLNIFKAAE

-493 IQDTNERAKYFE
+493 VQDNNERAKYFE
-505 DLKIAKGL
+505 DLKIAKDL

-526 MDEPSAIKRD
+526 MDEPEAIKKD
-536 VLMYVN
+536 VMMYVN

-547 GRSDLGSD
+547 GRSDLGPD
-555 RIITY
+555 KIITY
-560 RDPQTNKMQ
+560 RDPQTKKMQ
-569 PIKIDERFVN
+569 PIKIDERFVS
-579 AVENELEMKTKE
+579 AVENELEMKTQE

-660 VSTMINKLGYCYTC
+660 VSTMKNKLGYCTTC

>member
-1 MRARVQSLD
+1 MQTNGKTID
-10 SYLCELKEGQHRFE
+10 SYLMELKEGQHRFE
-24 NVFESIARML
+24 NVFESLARML
-34 FDDPKQITPILVNG
+34 FSDPGFIKPVIVNG
-48 KNTYDFLKF
+48 KSTYDFTQF
-57 RTGKKHII
+57 RYGKKHII
-65 GMYDVLNKFVAFI
+65 GLFEVINKFVAFI
-78 KDAAEGGESKEM
+78 KDAAENGESKEM

-97 PGNGKTYFVDYLS
+97 PGNGKTFFVDFLS
-110 AMYRDFISVPE
+110 TMYRKYISIPE

-128 FRIPAE
+128 FSLPAE
-134 MEGYGNIKVIESQTY
+134 LDGYGKLRSIESQTY
-149 EDPVILAMN
+149 EDPVVLTMN
-158 LFDGSRDAG
+158 LFNEIDDNK
-167 MEYMVRTGMSE
+167 EYLSKLGFDDP
-178 KQVEKYYTNFRPLG
+178 QVEHFYKNYRPLG
-192 ADTEFILGDLKAFF
+192 ADTEFILNDLKNYF
-206 DYDIDKVKEH
+206 DDNIEKVKEC
-216 IDIVPVPISE
+216 IDIVKVPISE
-226 TTGTITGK
+226 TLGTITGK
-234 YPAKDKITSSGVDLV
+234 YPAKDKLTSSGVDLV

-261 NTNNPY
+261 NSNNPY

-296 LMKIYLGVVQN
+296 LLKIYLGVVQN

-323 IATSNNSDVQNY
+323 IATSNNADVQNY
-335 RTNGEEKPIL
+335 RVNDEEKPIL
-345 DRCKFCYVAHNTDYK
+345 DRCKFCYVAHNTNYK
-360 LQMDLTNYA
+360 LQEDLTKYA
-369 IGGGDKTTFSGEKL
+369 LGEGDKTTFVGDKL
-383 HIDPNLI
+383 HIDPNLT
-390 YVLSTT
+390 YTLSVI
-396 VTLTRFPRVEDKLTP
+396 VTLSRLPRSDDKLTP
-411 VEMMKLAAGEVAG
+411 IEMMKLAAGEVAG
-424 EKSIKALAE
+424 EKSVKTLAE
-433 IVEEL
+433 IVDQL

-476 MFAEDAFKATE
+476 MFSLNVFKAGE

-493 IQDTNERAKYFE
+493 VQDNTERAKYFE
-505 DLKIAKGL
+505 DLKIAKDL

-526 MDEPSAIKRD
+526 MDEPEAIKKD
-536 VLMYVN
+536 VMMYVN

-547 GRSDLGSD
+547 GRSDLGPD
-555 RIITY
+555 KIITY
-560 RDPQTNKMQ
+560 RDPQTKKMQ

-579 AVENELEMKTKE
+579 AVENELEMKTQE

-624 AVTDTRLNSD
+624 SVTDTRLNSD

-660 VSTMINKLGYCYTC
+660 VTTMKNKLGYCTTC

>member
-1 MRARVQSLD
+1 MRAHVQSLD
-10 SYLCELKEGQHRFE
+10 LYLDELKRGQHRFE

-34 FDDPKQITPILVNG
+34 FDDPKHIQPIVVNG

-65 GMYDVLNKFVAFI
+65 GMFDVLNTFIAFI
-78 KDAAEGGESKEM
+78 KDAAEDGESKEM
-90 AFVLVGE
+90 AFVLAGE

-110 AMYRDFISVPE
+110 AMYRDFVSVAE
-121 NNKYTFR
+121 NNRFTFR
-128 FRIPAE
+128 FKIPKD
-134 MEGYGNIKVIESQTY
+134 MEGYGNLRVVESQTY

-158 LFDGSRDAG
+158 L
-167 MEYMVRTGMSE
+167 
-178 KQVEKYYTNFRPLG
+178 YTNKEESKEGLLRAGFSVDEIEGFYRNYRPLG
-192 ADTEFILGDLKAFF
+192 ADSEFILNDIKTHFDEDL
-206 DYDIDKVKEH
+206 DRVKEC
-216 IDIVPVPISE
+216 IEIVKVPISE
-226 TTGTITGK
+226 TMGTITGK

-323 IATSNNSDVQNY
+323 IATSNNADVQNY
-335 RTNGEEKPIL
+335 RANGEEKPII

-360 LQMDLTNYA
+360 LQQQLTKYA
-369 IGGGDKTTFSGEKL
+369 LGSSEKTTFSGEKL
-383 HIDPNLI
+383 HMDPNLI
-390 YVLSTT
+390 YVMSTA
-396 VTLTRFPRVEDKLTP
+396 VTLSRLPRAEDKLTP

-433 IVEEL
+433 IVEDL
-438 EHESDTTK
+438 EHESDITK

-460 MINTQ
+460 IINTQ
-465 RGYSETNEGKC
+465 RGYSETNEGCC
-476 MFAEDAFKATE
+476 MFGEDAFKATE

-493 IQDTNERAKYFE
+493 IQDTNERGKYFE
-505 DLKIAKGL
+505 DLKIARGL

-526 MDEPSAIKRD
+526 MDEPAAIKKD

-555 RIITY
+555 KIITY
-560 RDPQTNKMQ
+560 RDPQTNRMQ

-579 AVENELEMKTKE
+579 AVENELEMKTRE

-647 RTNEDNEK
+647 RTNEDNER

-660 VSTMINKLGYCYTC
+660 VTTMTTKLGYCNTC
-674 AQKTIEFFCTQDHQS
+674 AQKTIEFFCTQDHQT